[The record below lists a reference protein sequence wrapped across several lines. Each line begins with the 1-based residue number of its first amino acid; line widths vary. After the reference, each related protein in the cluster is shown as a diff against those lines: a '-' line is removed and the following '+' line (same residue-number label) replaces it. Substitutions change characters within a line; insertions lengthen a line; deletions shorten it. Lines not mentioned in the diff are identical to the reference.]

1 MQYGQM
7 TREQREQEY
16 LHIKKQYDELCAMG
30 LSLNLAR
37 GKPSSEQL
45 DLSND
50 MLHTLDDGNFV
61 SDGNDVRNY
70 GCLDGLPA
78 CKRLFA
84 ELLGVRRKRWSWVA
98 TPV

>member
-70 GCLDGLPA
+70 GCLDGCPPA
-78 CKRLFA
+78 SACSRSCSA
-84 ELLGVRRKRWSWVA
+84 SGRKRWSWAA
-98 TPV
+98 TRV